1 MAFRT
6 PPTLPEAILPEKLFL
21 SMTLA
26 LRREINKAYDTF
38 RTMASGRDLKKFV
51 KVLNTVHTTST
62 CFNLTLFSPLH
73 LHTHDAAFFY
83 VLSNQNCYA
92 GDAGLVANFCN
103 WQLVQLLDSD
113 IHWSVPSTNFFFLIT
128 RLYVRACIIF
138 PWLALFSLHKY
149 LRCIFINIRRYS
161 SFAMNEIFCAHSSM
175 ILYNFDS
182 DNWAVFLT

>member
-1 MAFRT
+1 MT
-6 PPTLPEAILPEKLFL
+6 PFELWLPGEIWRNLLRFSTLCIPPQ
-21 SMTLA
+21 LA
-26 LRREINKAYDTF
+26 
-38 RTMASGRDLKKFV
+38 
-51 KVLNTVHTTST
+51 ST
-62 CFNLTLFSPLH
+62 WHVFFSPSIFILMMQPSSM
-73 LHTHDAAFFY
+73 FF
-83 VLSNQNCYA
+83 LSNQNCYA

-161 SFAMNEIFCAHSSM
+161 SFTMNEIFCAHSSM

-182 DNWAVFLT
+182 DNWAVFLI